1 MTTATLNKQMVEA
14 KWTTVKMQEEFARV
28 MAMNTMTT
36 MGVVCKHGEEITK
49 ELQTAMLHNKVAHF
63 KTLNVKT
70 PMDLIKAMA
79 EFEVNMFGSK
89 VEVWGDEKAAH
100 MQYNACGMWN
110 AMKKVGM
117 APKQEEQM
125 GNSMKDCMMNVA
137 KEFGFTAETKFEGE
151 VCVVSITH

>member
-28 MAMNTMTT
+28 MAQNAMTT
-36 MGVVCKHGEEITK
+36 MGVVCKHGEVITN
-49 ELQTAMLHNKVAHF
+49 ELHTAMLHDKVAHF
-63 KTLNVKT
+63 KTLNIKT

-79 EFEVNMFGSK
+79 ESDVNMFGSK

-100 MQYNACGMWN
+100 MQKDTCGMWN

-125 GNSMKDCMMNVA
+125 GTWMKDCMHNVA
-137 KEFGFTAETKFEGE
+137 KEFGFKAETKMEGDA
-151 VCVVSITH
+151 CVVSITH

>member
-28 MAMNTMTT
+28 MAQNTMTT
-36 MGVVCKHGEEITK
+36 MGVVCKHGEELTK
-49 ELQTAMLHNKVAHF
+49 ELQTAMLHNKVEHF
-63 KTLNVKT
+63 KALNVKT
-70 PMDLIKAMA
+70 PMDMIKAMS

-100 MQYNACGMWN
+100 MQYNSCGMWN

-125 GNSMKDCMMNVA
+125 GNAKTECMTNVA
-137 KEFGFTAETKFEGE
+137 KEFGFKYEMKTEGD